1 METQETSWT
10 AEVPHRNAGARVQ
23 STIEI
28 AKERVRHGVHDSR
41 ERVAHEVEQHP
52 VRSLLYALGIGA
64 AVGLLAAAR
73 LRRR

>member
-1 METQETSWT
+1 METQETTWT
-10 AEVPHRNAGARVQ
+10 TEVPHRNAGARVQ
-23 STIEI
+23 NTIET
-28 AKERVRHGVHDSR
+28 AKERVRHGVHDGR

-52 VRSLLYALGIGA
+52 VRSLLYAFGIGA